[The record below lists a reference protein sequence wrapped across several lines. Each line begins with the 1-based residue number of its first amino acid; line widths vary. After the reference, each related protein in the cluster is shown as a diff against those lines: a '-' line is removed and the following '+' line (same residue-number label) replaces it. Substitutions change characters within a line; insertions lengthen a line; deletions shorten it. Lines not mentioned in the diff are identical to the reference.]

1 MPMQLCP
8 QTTAES
14 HKRRSG
20 LQGLSPPKRPCFSP
34 FTEGRQRP
42 AAASAGEAG
51 AAAAAQG
58 GAAAWWER
66 CRSAWRTVRAA
77 AGGVLGGLEAGLRS
91 TLRANLHALVALL
104 LILGLFVGTTGL
116 AAFLSVRVAP
126 EGRAT
131 VLAVRDVFPAAWAG
145 MAASTPLLAD
155 AVAAAGGGSG
165 AWACFA
171 THGGPIAFG
180 PPRCK
185 TSHPSDPIRQ
195 ASAAKQGAWAPQAT
209 KESVTHLALRQLAHR
224 RSGTREQHDAPG
236 GGSQSD

>member
-1 MPMQLCP
+1 MLPCP
-8 QTTAES
+8 GIPSHLQSTVEG

-20 LQGLSPPKRPCFSP
+20 LQSLSPPKRPCFTP
-34 FTEGRQRP
+34 FTEGRQRA

-51 AAAAAQG
+51 AAAGAQG
-58 GAAAWWER
+58 GTAAWWEQ
-66 CRSAWRTVRAA
+66 CRTAWRTVRAA

-116 AAFLSVRVAP
+116 AAFLSVRVAQ

-155 AVAAAGGGSG
+155 AVAAAGGSGMGSG
-165 AWACFA
+165 NSSLGS
-171 THGGPIAFG
+171 HGSTAAPVL
-180 PPRCK
+180 
-185 TSHPSDPIRQ
+185 PSWV
-195 ASAAKQGAWAPQAT
+195 ASYQ
-209 KESVTHLALRQLAHR
+209 KEALQLV
-224 RSGTREQHDAPG
+224 Q
-236 GGSQSD
+236 QSLPAIFT